1 MTTHEQEA
9 ERIIELFLPHSNW
22 GKMEDED
29 VQMEN
34 AKACA
39 EILCNKMIEEF
50 GIKFPPS
57 SNENKFMSERKGYW
71 NQVLEII
78 KSKP

>member
-1 MTTHEQEA
+1 MTTPEQEA
-9 ERIIELFLPHSNW
+9 ENLIEKFRNQFINGDP
-22 GKMEDED
+22 D
-29 VQMEN
+29 VW
-34 AKACA
+34 AGPSKACA